1 MFSEDVVISPK
12 EIFTAPPVI
21 VIFALVP
28 TVISFTSTLAS
39 NVGVF
44 IVTDPPATTAK
55 LSTVV
60 ETKGSPVIAIKLLV
74 LSVISPLETVK
85 LFPEIVAEELPVT
98 EDTLFK
104 LEVNC

>member
-74 LSVISPLETVK
+74 LSVISPLETVLKNYLLLKIHYLNLK
-85 LFPEIVAEELPVT
+85 LIVDHL
-98 EDTLFK
+98 L
-104 LEVNC
+104 